1 MRPMRIVCGAA
12 GCGAAVLLAVL
23 LPLTAAAHEHREVAG
38 GQYELTVGFL
48 DEPAFVGE
56 KNGLSLRV
64 VRPAAAGGAPTAGAA
79 TEDAGTPVEGLIGTL
94 QAEVMFGDQRMPLPL
109 LPAFGDPG
117 HYTSYFFP
125 STPGGYT
132 FHVFGQIEGVAVDE
146 TFTSSPEGFDGVQPV
161 EPLQF
166 PKPATSG
173 DVGGPAGTANTAGDL
188 SGGPT
193 RLLAGLSV
201 VGAVALWL
209 IRRAVTRRAAGAPP
223 APAAA
228 RP

>member
-132 FHVFGQIEGVAVDE
+132 FHGRPVRRPDASARWPVGRRRGRPLAD
-146 TFTSSPEGFDGVQPV
+146 SP
-161 EPLQF
+161 
-166 PKPATSG
+166 SG
-173 DVGGPAGTANTAGDL
+173 DPASRRGAAGTGRR
-188 SGGPT
+188 SP
-193 RLLAGLSV
+193 
-201 VGAVALWL
+201 VGARWS
-209 IRRAVTRRAAGAPP
+209 RAVGYRC
-223 APAAA
+223 A
-228 RP
+228 RGGRWLRPEPR